1 MPRGGTVSMDD
12 ESRTGESGSGD
23 RASPE
28 TWDNPYRSP
37 QASTQREKPAVEPA
51 TPPADTARGDAQ
63 ALRAWRA
70 AVIGLLICPP
80 VLNLYSA
87 WLLLEL
93 AFGDDPLSSAGTRN
107 YYLAWL
113 VDILACL
120 GVGWVIGP
128 GIRSALV

>member
-1 MPRGGTVSMDD
+1 MDD
-12 ESRTGESGSGD
+12 ESRTGESGQGD

-28 TWDNPYRSP
+28 ARDNPYRSP
-37 QASTQREKPAVEPA
+37 QASSHWDKTPVEPA
-51 TPPADTARGDAQ
+51 TTPADTASGDAQ

-70 AVIGLLICPP
+70 AVIGLLVCPP
-80 VLNLYSA
+80 LLNLYSA

-93 AFGDDPLSSAGTRN
+93 AFLDDPLSPAGTRN

-120 GVGWVIGP
+120 GIGWVIGP
-128 GIRSALV
+128 GIRLVLG